1 MIRACRRCPRFLTG
15 WLCSEWREVVVV
27 IGRDR
32 DASSGGVKKA
42 RETLL
47 KLGEVG
53 HDGGALF

>member
-1 MIRACRRCPRFLTG
+1 MIGACRRCPRFLTG

-27 IGRDR
+27 ISGDG
-32 DASSGGVKKA
+32 DASSGGVEKA
-42 RETLL
+42 GETLL